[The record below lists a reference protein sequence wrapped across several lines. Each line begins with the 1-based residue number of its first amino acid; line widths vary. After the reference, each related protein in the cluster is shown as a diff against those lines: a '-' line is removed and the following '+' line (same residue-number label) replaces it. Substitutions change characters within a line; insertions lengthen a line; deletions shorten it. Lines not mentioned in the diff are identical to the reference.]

1 MLKHCRKFRGIFSI
15 IYVEC
20 KQESYEIYNE
30 AKINIDVLGSSPE
43 IRDSEL
49 RIGKDRGFI
58 MAENLKDDHLKVEKN
73 KDSKEPEN
81 VANIDANIEMEGI
94 DNMAI
99 SVPELNDFEK
109 IFKEQVK
116 SAAFGYELDNNSI
129 GIHDI
134 CVQDVR
140 DICRQSRTIRQTV
153 PCRPDGNGGCRGGF
167 LPDGP
172 PVVESARVLC
182 AEERLSP
189 DTGCD
194 RIINEVGFEVVL
206 RYNENNRVV
215 ITPRDV
221 FECFWFEFARF
232 PSGVFFPNTP
242 EGLEEFR
249 EELARIDGSC
259 KVIIIDDV
267 RVEVQGN
274 NCVLVIEYRAV
285 DKLWKH
291 ENLIV
296 LALKPFGDN
305 ITVKQEFGQGHNIGP
320 CVNDLSNLG

>member
-1 MLKHCRKFRGIFSI
+1 MLNHCRKFRGIFSI

-20 KQESYEIYNE
+20 KQESYDIYNE
-30 AKINIDVLGSSPE
+30 AKKNIDISEPSPKT
-43 IRDSEL
+43 RDSDL
-49 RIGKDRGFI
+49 KMGKDWDFI
-58 MAENLKDDHLKVEKN
+58 MAENLKDIHPEVEKN
-73 KDSKEPEN
+73 PDSKVSEN
-81 VANIDANIEMEGI
+81 ISNMTMEGI

-99 SVPELNDFEK
+99 SIPELNDFEK

-153 PCRPDGNGGCRGGF
+153 PCNPDGDSGCRRGF
-167 LPDGP
+167 SSDGP

-189 DTGCD
+189 STGCD
-194 RIINEVGFEVVL
+194 RIINEVGFEIVL
-206 RYNENNRVV
+206 RFNENARVV
-215 ITPRDV
+215 VTPRDV

-267 RVEVQGN
+267 RVEMQGN
-274 NCVLVIEYRAV
+274 NCVLVIEYRAI